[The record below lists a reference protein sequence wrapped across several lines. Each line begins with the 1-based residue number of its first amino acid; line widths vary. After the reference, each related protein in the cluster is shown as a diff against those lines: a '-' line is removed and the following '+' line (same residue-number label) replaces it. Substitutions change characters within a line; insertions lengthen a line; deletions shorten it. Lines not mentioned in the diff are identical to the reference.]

1 MGDRL
6 VTDRALARLEESL
19 VRVVELL
26 KKVQAEN
33 SELRTVVQQLK
44 DDLEELKKEDCA
56 KGELIEKLENDRL
69 EIRCR
74 VEKIITKISTLEKPV
89 GESSFKME

>member
-1 MGDRL
+1 M
-6 VTDRALARLEESL
+6 TDRALARLEESL

-33 SELRTVVQQLK
+33 SELRTAVQQLK

-56 KGELIEKLENDRL
+56 KGEIIEKLENDRL

-74 VEKIITKISTLEKPV
+74 VEKIIAKISTLEKPV
-89 GESSFKME
+89 GESSSKVE

>member
-1 MGDRL
+1 

-44 DDLEELKKEDCA
+44 DDLEELKKENCA

-69 EIRCR
+69 EIRSR

-89 GESSFKME
+89 GEASSKLE

>member
-1 MGDRL
+1 M
-6 VTDRALARLEESL
+6 

-26 KKVQAEN
+26 KKVQTEN
-33 SELRTVVQQLK
+33 SELRTVIQQLR

-89 GESSFKME
+89 GEVSSKME

>member
-1 MGDRL
+1 VGDLL

-44 DDLEELKKEDCA
+44 DDLEELKKENCA

-89 GESSFKME
+89 GESSSKVE